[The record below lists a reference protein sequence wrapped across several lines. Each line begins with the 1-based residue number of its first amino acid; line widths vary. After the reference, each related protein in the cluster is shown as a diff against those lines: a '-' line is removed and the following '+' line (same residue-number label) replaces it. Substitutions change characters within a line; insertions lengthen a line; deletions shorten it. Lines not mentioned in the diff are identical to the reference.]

1 MSGDYLPG
9 ALVRA
14 RGREWVVL
22 PESHGDVLRL
32 RPLGGSDED
41 ASLIYLPLEHT
52 PLEPA
57 VFPPPRPEQA
67 GTHTSALL
75 LRDALRLTLRAVQ
88 ARFAAW
94 DGWRSS
100 RVPTSSYRF

>member
-22 PESHGDVLRL
+22 PESHGDVLHL

-41 ASLIYLPLEHT
+41 ASLVYVPLE
-52 PLEPA
+52 PAPPEPA

-67 GTHTSALL
+67 GTPTRALL
-75 LRDALRLTLRAVQ
+75 LR
-88 ARFAAW
+88 AAW
-94 DGWRSS
+94 RAITQRYVDIFGVGRS
-100 RVPTSSYRF
+100 